1 MKRLAI
7 LTAVILLILLLVA
20 LLWQLR
26 SVVLMFFLAL
36 AIAAALEAPI
46 QRLMGWGWSRVLA
59 ILTVY
64 GGVFGGLLLL
74 AVLITTPT
82 VHELDPMLQDLLNQY
97 GLWQQNLTADD
108 ATRPQLVRRLPTTEQ
123 VVAWFAQSEEGTL
136 SEGVLRLTQDIGN
149 LFGQAALAVVISIYW
164 SADQLRFERLWL
176 SLLAPDRRARARHFW
191 RRLQADV
198 GSYIRSEAVQT
209 LLAGGLLL
217 VAGWLLGVKYPWM
230 LALLASLAWLI
241 PLIGGAIAVLAAALI
256 GLLSSPLIAV
266 GSVIA
271 TMTVL
276 ALMEFG
282 VERRLYSHDRYWGVL
297 VVLVMLAL
305 GDALGLVGLLVAPPV
320 AVALQFAL
328 NEVLDRPTAP
338 AVAMTAPQAMS
349 LDQLQDRLDAIRLQL
364 GESDQD
370 ASHRMRNLAARLEQ
384 LLTEA
389 QSKVIRPS

>member
-1 MKRLAI
+1 
-7 LTAVILLILLLVA
+7 
-20 LLWQLR
+20 
-26 SVVLMFFLAL
+26 
-36 AIAAALEAPI
+36 
-46 QRLMGWGWSRVLA
+46 
-59 ILTVY
+59 
-64 GGVFGGLLLL
+64 
-74 AVLITTPT
+74 
-82 VHELDPMLQDLLNQY
+82 
-97 GLWQQNLTADD
+97 LWQQSLTAED

-176 SLLAPDRRARARHFW
+176 SLLAPDRRARARQFW

-198 GSYIRSEAVQT
+198 GSYIRSEAAQT

-217 VAGWLLGVKYPWM
+217 ATGWLLGVKYPWM

-266 GSVIA
+266 ASVIA
-271 TMTVL
+271 TIVIL

-282 VERRLYSHDRYWGVL
+282 VERRLYAHDRYWGVL

-328 NEVLDRPTAP
+328 NEVLDRPAAP
-338 AVAMTAPQAMS
+338 AVAMAAPQAMS
-349 LDQLQDRLDAIRLQL
+349 LDQLQERLDAIRLQL

-370 ASHRMRNLAARLEQ
+370 ASHRLRNLAARLEQ
-384 LLTEA
+384 LLIETA
-389 QSKVIRPS
+389 SNVTRP

>member
-59 ILTVY
+59 ILAVY

-136 SEGVLRLTQDIGN
+136 SEGVLRLTQGIGN

-328 NEVLDRPTAP
+328 NEVLDRPAAP

-349 LDQLQDRLDAIRLQL
+349 LDQLQDRLDAIRMQL

-384 LLTEA
+384 LLIET